1 MQAGP
6 AVAEAGEVSVAG
18 KSAAAAAAAAVAV
31 VAAAVAA
38 AAAAIE
44 AISVAKTD
52 VGQAIVAA
60 MPDVEAPDR
69 SAAEGECP
77 APDFAEIAE
86 VQPRMWTPFCLTCLP
101 QTSSADICGRGL
113 QLLSPGR

>member
-18 KSAAAAAAAAVAV
+18 KSAAAAAAVAV

-86 VQPRMWTPFCLTCLP
+86 VKPRMWTPFCLTCW
-101 QTSSADICGRGL
+101 
-113 QLLSPGR
+113 QLSTMSKASVFG